1 MTRYFVIIPMMLAA
15 LSLCAAEISPTEI
28 LKAVDRNI
36 VTNTF
41 KATSRMTV
49 STRRAT
55 RTITAIS
62 YGAGNDKAFTE
73 YLSPPREKGT
83 KMLKLE
89 DDLWIYDPST
99 DRIIQISGNM
109 LKQSVMG
116 SDLSYEDMMEDI
128 SLVEDYSAEI
138 SSEIEYESRP
148 CWVLDL
154 TAVSDDVSYHRQ
166 KVYVD
171 KERFVPLY
179 QELYAK
185 SGKLLKTIKAS
196 EVKRISGRWY
206 PTRYLFKD
214 ELKQGNGTEYVFES
228 IELDIQ
234 IEPHIFSKAS
244 LRK

>member
-1 MTRYFVIIPMMLAA
+1 MKKFRAFILMILVT

-28 LKAVDRNI
+28 LRAVDKNI
-36 VTNTF
+36 VTHTF

-55 RTITAIS
+55 RTMTAIS
-62 YGAGNDKAFTE
+62 YGSGNDKAFTE
-73 YLSPPREKGT
+73 YLSPPREQGT
-83 KMLKLE
+83 KMLKLG

-128 SLVEDYSAEI
+128 SLVEDYRAEI
-138 SSEIEYESRP
+138 SSEIDYDSRP

-154 TAVSDDVSYHRQ
+154 TAISDDVSYHRQ
-166 KVYVD
+166 MIYVD

-214 ELKQGNGTEYVFES
+214 ELKQGNGTEYVLDS